1 MDEQELKEL
10 LDEADLEYK
19 NGITAFYRLSD
30 ILETS
35 QRQFLWRRI
44 FHRNLPN
51 F

>member
-30 ILETS
+30 ILEKIR
-35 QRQFLWRRI
+35 RQK
-44 FHRNLPN
+44 
-51 F
+51 